1 MKRVRDIIMGL
12 LMGVILTTSIAFA
25 ASTMIEVSFT
35 DLTYIFHGTEKVP
48 PSGQKGF
55 IYKDTTYVPL
65 RFVAESL
72 GEEVG
77 WDGDT
82 KTIYVGLT
90 PAPVDPRINE
100 VEELNVYIHNVYTKN
115 GETYMTVEEID
126 WLGLDDVERLNEL
139 GLGEEDLPSGYHLD
153 ASGVK
158 KEYLVSNKATVRMY
172 DFESLDDNNPWKV
185 ESLKEHEFYQMY
197 PYEITISGG
206 VVTEIFQ
213 NYIP

>member
-1 MKRVRDIIMGL
+1 MGL

-25 ASTMIEVSFT
+25 AGTMIEVSFT
-35 DLTYIFHGTEKVP
+35 DLTYIFNGTKKEP
-48 PSGQKGF
+48 PSGQRGF

-82 KTIYVGLT
+82 KTIHVGL
-90 PAPVDPRINE
+90 APVDPRSN
-100 VEELNVYIHNVYTKN
+100 VLEELNVYVHNVYTKN

-126 WLGLDDVERLNEL
+126 WLGLDDVERLSEL
-139 GLGEEDLPSGYHLD
+139 GLGEEDLPNGYHLD
-153 ASGVK
+153 PSGVR
-158 KEYLVSNKATVRMY
+158 KEYLVSNKATVKVY
-172 DFESLDDNNPWKV
+172 DFSSLDDNNPWKV
-185 ESLKEHEFYQMY
+185 ESLNKHEFYQMY

-206 VVTEIFQ
+206 VITEIVQ